1 MKSFLLFTTALLS
14 SSVLAQSTPQ
24 AGGQAGGSVLPGCA
38 QPCALKAIQDS
49 KCGSEDPGCV
59 CKAPGFAESYVS
71 CVNTSCSPGD
81 AAAAIAAS
89 IRLCQAAGVTI
100 TAVPSATAES
110 QSPGST
116 SVAPVVPVP
125 PVVPTA
131 PPAATPTAPA
141 PIPATPVPTA
151 GANSLDT
158 GVAAIVMA
166 WASMMFLF
174 ALIHVLALH
183 KRPTAHMRV
192 LLCFDIAAPL
202 LSSLHPTL
210 HFIHITDI
218 LFTAAHPASLLTL
231 VAVMAHAE
239 EAAASPA
246 RPSPTPAAT
255 PAADLEEIVMP
266 PNFTH
271 NPKEI
276 QSVRRYVR
284 RIESSRNLL
293 GDLANLLE
301 EAIKVCDASA
311 IKDHLHERAN
321 PPRGGQH
328 KVLRAG
334 DVKSAR
340 EFFGAT
346 KGANLTRSVSK
357 PAAQREDDQEIE
369 ATDEDDDT
377 IADEHSRRGGLT
389 SILASINSQ
398 KLSDAARGH
407 EATADSIIA
416 ANHNENTIALA
427 ESTSP
432 EEAPTTLSPMP
443 YPPTN
448 KRGRSIS
455 ATSINPSNK
464 RVCNEAASSLLPL
477 QPAAPTAP
485 MMTDQQNSDAYSALI
500 QATDAFHR
508 HLEMHVQD
516 LRKQHE
522 QRLGIVK
529 LQQHHINHELEIH
542 QPSLEAYRI
551 AQEHSLQAEAKVENL
566 RTDNEKLN
574 TLLKS
579 LADSKDLWMAFSA
592 EKFEAMEQDLAAQL
606 AAKVSALGE
615 AEAELGAAQL
625 TCHQAEE
632 AARPALEFMNNETP
646 QLEEKKTTAERLGMY
661 VTYTDFLQLLVRTSP
676 SAIASLDKLLQE
688 KDSSLQELR
697 AVIEQ
702 HGQLAQVDVPMA

>member
-1 MKSFLLFTTALLS
+1 MKSFFLFTTALLS
-14 SSVLAQSTPQ
+14 SSVLAQSYSQ
-24 AGGQAGGSVLPGCA
+24 AGGQGGGSVLPQCA
-38 QPCALKAIQDS
+38 A
-49 KCGSEDPGCV
+49 
-59 CKAPGFAESYVS
+59 
-71 CVNTSCSPGD
+71 
-81 AAAAIAAS
+81 
-89 IRLCQAAGVTI
+89 
-100 TAVPSATAES
+100 
-110 QSPGST
+110 PGST

-131 PPAATPTAPA
+131 PPVATPTAPA
-141 PIPATPVPTA
+141 PIPSTPASIPSTPVPTA
-151 GANSLDT
+151 GANSLNT
-158 GVAAIVMA
+158 GVAAIG
-166 WASMMFLF
+166 MFPF
-174 ALIHVLALH
+174 ALPRGHRGIHDNHLLALV
-183 KRPTAHMRV
+183 RLQSRACVAQARY
-192 LLCFDIAAPL
+192 CSYESSAL
-202 LSSLHPTL
+202 LSSFHLTL
-210 HFIHITDI
+210 HFIPMTDI
-218 LFTAAHPASLLTL
+218 LFTATHPASLLNL

-246 RPSPTPAAT
+246 QPSPTPAAT

-284 RIESSRNLL
+284 RIEAVIGQKPWECRNLL

-334 DVKSAR
+334 DIKAAR

-346 KGANLTRSVSK
+346 KGANLTRSASK
-357 PAAQREDDQEIE
+357 PTAQREDDREIG
-369 ATDEDDDT
+369 AMDDDDDT
-377 IADEHSRRGGLT
+377 MADEHSRRGGLT
-389 SILASINSQ
+389 SILASINSR
-398 KLSDAARGH
+398 KLSDAALEHG
-407 EATADSIIA
+407 ATADSIVA

-432 EEAPTTLSPMP
+432 EEAPATPSPLP

-448 KRGRSIS
+448 KRDRCNSSTS
-455 ATSINPSNK
+455 ANPSNK
-464 RVCNEAASSLLPL
+464 RVCNEAASSLQPL
-477 QPAAPTAP
+477 QPTAPPPP
-485 MMTDQQNSDAYSALI
+485 MMTDQHNSDDHSALI
-500 QATDAFHR
+500 QATDAFHH

-522 QRLGIVK
+522 QRLGIVE

-551 AQEHSLQAEAKVENL
+551 AQEYSLQAEAKVENL
-566 RTDNEKLN
+566 RADNEKLN

-592 EKFEAMEQDLAAQL
+592 EKFEAMEQDLVAQL
-606 AAKVSALGE
+606 AAKVSALEE

-625 TCHQAEE
+625 TCHQTEE
-632 AARPALEFMNNETP
+632 AARPALEFMNKETP
-646 QLEEKKTTAERLGMY
+646 QLEEKKTTAERLSVY
-661 VTYTDFLQLLVRTSP
+661 VTYTEFLQLLVRTSP
-676 SAIASLDKLLQE
+676 SAIATLDKLLQE
-688 KDSSLQELR
+688 KGSSLQELR

-702 HGQLAQVDVPMA
+702 HGQLAQVDGQQADVPMA